1 MAPFLYRLLTFSI
14 CFKAMIGEVGYGTC
28 DQTFHIFKN
37 TQASS
42 DSERECKNGY
52 NIFPYIHDEGANKFQ
67 DGLCAYQWCVF
78 VCLIKY
84 RLYLQNIVY
93 IHSKL
98 QLPDTCFAVHA
109 PQTMQH
115 DEGLLSI
122 HILEKK

>member
-1 MAPFLYRLLTFSI
+1 MANKI
-14 CFKAMIGEVGYGTC
+14 CFLLFTLTIYVPIYCIAQEYGTC

-67 DGLCAYQWCVF
+67 DGLCAYQC
-78 VCLIKY
+78 
-84 RLYLQNIVY
+84 
-93 IHSKL
+93 KL